1 MKIIVPAI
9 EIPAGEQVTKVTGSK
24 PYIIKDDLRIYDEKS
39 GAPRTLVALEGTR
52 LLVGA
57 DGNANAISARTE
69 LVWAA
74 SVQSVRNY
82 VNDDE
87 E

>member
-24 PYIIKDDLRIYDEKS
+24 HYIIKDELRIYDEDS
-39 GAPRTLVALEGTR
+39 VAPRNLVALAGTR
-52 LLVGA
+52 LLVGD
-57 DGNANAISARTE
+57 DGNANAISAHTE
-69 LVWAA
+69 LVWVA
-74 SVQSVRNY
+74 SIQSVRNY